1 MDRTPDYGV
10 GGMTSADLDR
20 LDLALPIGAANG
32 TTVRKLAHA
41 LGWPADGRKV
51 REGIQTLRREYHVK
65 IAALP
70 KANGVF
76 IVATEADLAALKRT
90 RDGLHSRAMSE
101 LVTCRDLD
109 QMIADLEW
117 SPTLFSQLEEA
128 S

>member
-20 LDLALPIGAANG
+20 LDLALPIGAAN
-32 TTVRKLAHA
+32 
-41 LGWPADGRKV
+41 GRKV